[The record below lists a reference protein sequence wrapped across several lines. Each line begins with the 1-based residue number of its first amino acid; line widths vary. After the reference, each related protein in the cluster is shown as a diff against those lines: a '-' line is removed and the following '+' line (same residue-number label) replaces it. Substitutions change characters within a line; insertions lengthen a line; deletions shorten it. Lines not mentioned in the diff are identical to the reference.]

1 MKNRDLNKISLAGL
15 LVALGIVF
23 GDIGTSPLYVMNAII
38 DSPDVDET
46 LILGALSC
54 IFWTLTL
61 QTTVKYV
68 IITLKADN
76 KGEGG
81 IFALYA
87 LVRKK
92 RKWVYLLAIL
102 GASMLFADGIITPA
116 ITVTS
121 AIEGLEVINPGIS
134 VIPIVIIILF
144 VLFLFQQFGT
154 EFIGKTFGPIMIIWF
169 SMLFIL
175 GFAQLIHHP
184 FVFKALNPY
193 YVYMFLHDHPEGFVL
208 LGAVFLSTTGAEAL
222 YSDLGHCGFKNI
234 RISWIFVKISLMIN
248 YLGQGAWILT
258 HSDQISKT
266 LNPFFIIV
274 PSWFVLPSVIIA
286 TMAAVIAS
294 QALISGTFTLISEAI
309 PLNFWPKLKISH
321 PTVVKGQIY
330 IPVINWFLFVST
342 CLIVLYFENS
352 SNMEAAYGLAI
363 TITMIATTLLLSQH
377 LLINKKR
384 HIVIVGFFV
393 LCYLTIEIS
402 FLIANL
408 YKFTHGGWITLLISG
423 FFILI
428 MFTWYQVREIKKNY
442 FKYFKINDYLDIIKD
457 ISKDKSIPKYATNL
471 VYLTRT
477 DSKEDIESKIIYS
490 IIYKSPKRADKYWLI
505 HVNYTDDP
513 AILQYE
519 VKELIDGVL
528 FRIDLNI
535 GFKIRPKINL
545 FFRKIIE
552 NMVQN
557 KEISLISGYDS
568 LKKHNIPGDYK
579 FIMID
584 RIHSSDLE
592 VKFWNRFLFSF
603 YQIVNRISIS
613 DIQAF
618 GLDTSNVILEKVPLH
633 VNNNTEIKIKRI

>member
-1 MKNRDLNKISLAGL
+1 MNKNDLNKLSAAGL

-38 DSPDVDET
+38 DSPDFDQT

-61 QTTVKYV
+61 QTTIKYV
-68 IITLKADN
+68 IITLRADN

-87 LVRKK
+87 LLRKK
-92 RKWVYLLAIL
+92 RKWVYILAIL

-121 AIEGLEVINPGIS
+121 AIEGLKIINPGIS
-134 VIPIVIIILF
+134 VVPIVIIILF
-144 VLFLFQQFGT
+144 ILFLFQQFGT
-154 EFIGKTFGPIMIIWF
+154 DLIGKTFGPIMVIWF
-169 SMLFIL
+169 GMLFVL
-175 GFAQLIHHP
+175 GFIHLIQFP
-184 FVFKALNPY
+184 IVLKALNPY
-193 YVYMFLHDHPEGFVL
+193 FVYVFLHDHPSGFVL
-208 LGAVFLSTTGAEAL
+208 LGAVFLCTTGAEAL

-234 RISWIFVKISLMIN
+234 RVSWIFVKICLIVN
-248 YLGQGAWILT
+248 YLGQGAWIIKN
-258 HSDQISKT
+258 SDSISKT
-266 LNPFFIIV
+266 LNPFFSIV
-274 PSWFVLPSVIIA
+274 PDWFILPSVIIA

-309 PLNFWPKLKISH
+309 PLNFWPKLRISH
-321 PTVVKGQIY
+321 PTIIKGQIY
-330 IPVINWFLFVST
+330 IPVINWFLFISCCGV
-342 CLIVLYFENS
+342 VFYFGNS

-363 TITMIATTLLLSQH
+363 TITMIATTLLLAQH
-377 LLINKKR
+377 LKLNKHR
-384 HIVIVGFFV
+384 SDIVVVVFV
-393 LCYLTIEIS
+393 LFYLTIEIS

-423 FFILI
+423 LFIMI
-428 MFTWYQVREIKKNY
+428 MYTWYQVREIKKNY

-457 ISKDKSIPKYATNL
+457 ISKDKSISKFATNL

-490 IIYKSPKRADKYWLI
+490 IIYKSPKRADKYWFI
-505 HVNYTDDP
+505 HVNNTDEP
-513 AILQYE
+513 SMLQYE
-519 VKELIDGVL
+519 VKELIPGIL

-535 GFKIRPKINL
+535 GFKIRPRINL

-552 NMVQN
+552 NMVHK
-557 KEISLISGYDS
+557 KEINLTSGYDS

-592 VKFWNRFLFSF
+592 VKYWNRLLFSF
-603 YQIVNRISIS
+603 YQVVNKISIS
-613 DIQAF
+613 DMQAF
-618 GLDTSNVILEKVPLH
+618 GLDTSNVIEEKVPLH
-633 VNNNTEIKIKRI
+633 VNTNTELNIRRI

>member
-1 MKNRDLNKISLAGL
+1 MNKNDLNKLSAAGL

-38 DSPDVDET
+38 DSPDFDQT

-61 QTTVKYV
+61 QTTIKYV
-68 IITLKADN
+68 IITLRADN

-87 LVRKK
+87 LLRKK
-92 RKWVYLLAIL
+92 RKWVYILAIL

-121 AIEGLEVINPGIS
+121 AIEGLKIINPGIS
-134 VIPIVIIILF
+134 VVPIVIIILF
-144 VLFLFQQFGT
+144 ILFLFQQFGT
-154 EFIGKTFGPIMIIWF
+154 DLIGKTFGPIMVIWF
-169 SMLFIL
+169 GMLFVL
-175 GFAQLIHHP
+175 GFIHLIQFP
-184 FVFKALNPY
+184 VVLKALNPY
-193 YVYMFLHDHPEGFVL
+193 FVYVFLHDHPNGFVL
-208 LGAVFLSTTGAEAL
+208 LGAVFLCTTGAEAL

-234 RISWIFVKISLMIN
+234 RVSWIFVKICLIVN
-248 YLGQGAWILT
+248 YLGQGAWIIKN
-258 HSDQISKT
+258 SDSISKT
-266 LNPFFIIV
+266 LNPFFSIV
-274 PSWFVLPSVIIA
+274 PDWFILPSVIIA

-309 PLNFWPKLKISH
+309 PLNFWPKLRISH
-321 PTVVKGQIY
+321 PTIIKGQIY
-330 IPVINWFLFVST
+330 IPVINWFLFISCCGV
-342 CLIVLYFENS
+342 VFYFGNS

-363 TITMIATTLLLSQH
+363 TITMIATTLLLAQH
-377 LLINKKR
+377 LKLNKHR
-384 HIVIVGFFV
+384 SDIVVVVFV
-393 LCYLTIEIS
+393 LFYLTIEIS

-423 FFILI
+423 LFMMI
-428 MFTWYQVREIKKNY
+428 MYTWYQVREIKKNY
-442 FKYFKINDYLDIIKD
+442 FKYLKINDYLDIIKD
-457 ISKDKSIPKYATNL
+457 ISKDKSISKFATNL

-490 IIYKSPKRADKYWLI
+490 IIYKSPKRADKYWFI
-505 HVNYTDDP
+505 HVNNTDEP
-513 AILQYE
+513 SMLQYD
-519 VKELIDGVL
+519 VKELIPGIL

-535 GFKIRPKINL
+535 GFKIRPRINL

-552 NMVQN
+552 NMVHK
-557 KEISLISGYDS
+557 KEINLTSGYDS

-592 VKFWNRFLFSF
+592 VKYWNRLLFSF
-603 YQIVNRISIS
+603 YQVVNKISIS
-613 DIQAF
+613 DMQAF
-618 GLDTSNVILEKVPLH
+618 GLDTSNVIEEKVPLH
-633 VNNNTEIKIKRI
+633 VNTNTDVKIKRI